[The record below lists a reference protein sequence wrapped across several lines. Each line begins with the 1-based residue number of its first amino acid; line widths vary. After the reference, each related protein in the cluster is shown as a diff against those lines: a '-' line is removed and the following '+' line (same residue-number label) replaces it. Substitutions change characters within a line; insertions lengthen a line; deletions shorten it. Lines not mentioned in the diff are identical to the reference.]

1 MKKSTWLP
9 LALALMGAAF
19 YIIYGIEYNAWMKNL
34 PLIIIDVAICT
45 ALFFVLRKKEKLQNR
60 K

>member
-19 YIIYGIEYNAWMKNL
+19 YINYGIEYNAWIKNL
-34 PLIIIDVAICT
+34 PLIIIDVVICV
-45 ALFFVLRKKEKLQNR
+45 ALFFALRKKEEYK